1 MKTRYTLAVLMLL
14 FCLSFFGQ
22 QPKIVSIQGQP
33 QKTSTQV
40 STNQQESIKQL
51 QAENEAMKAQLEKM
65 EKEVEL
71 YRGDVRN
78 ETSKLNTNMS
88 LWLAVLTIIMTILGV
103 IVPLILSRRNEN
115 FMERM
120 LDDVKQ
126 QANSAEKQAQ
136 EAATQAVQAKHAVT
150 NIEELKKHV
159 TEIEGKINRDTIA
172 ATKAAKEAVA
182 VKYFALATIEKDPVS
197 AIELYTAA
205 IKLKP
210 DFAEAYNNRGNKKQ
224 KKGDLEGA
232 LNDYNEAINYLKEII
247 EKYRNMKNFGNARF
261 VRNIYEKTVVKHASN
276 VKNKK
281 QKSVLKTIT
290 KEDINIENLILK

>member
-1 MKTRYTLAVLMLL
+1 MKARYSLTVLMLL

-22 QPKIVSIQGQP
+22 QPKIVSIQGLP
-33 QKTSTQV
+33 KKTSTQV
-40 STNQQESIKQL
+40 STNQQESILQL

-136 EAATQAVQAKHAVT
+136 EATTQAVQAKHAVT

-197 AIELYTAA
+197 AIELW
-205 IKLKP
+205 
-210 DFAEAYNNRGNKKQ
+210 
-224 KKGDLEGA
+224 
-232 LNDYNEAINYLKEII
+232 
-247 EKYRNMKNFGNARF
+247 
-261 VRNIYEKTVVKHASN
+261 
-276 VKNKK
+276 
-281 QKSVLKTIT
+281 
-290 KEDINIENLILK
+290 